1 MFILRARVAPRRPPE
16 WAGLLPFTIIG
27 VGRFLSRRRSRYLS
41 GNAGVEFS
49 PVFLGQ
55 RELGIVVVFPP
66 VVNVKAKKYRPSLFW
81 LDRRPAR
88 RCIPCPKIYRSNP
101 CCCLHHSRESGEV
114 SGKTGGKRNERDK
127 VGEQGGTKR
136 STEIQFQHMDTKTTS
151 VYVCFFEATGCRE
164 RLPIVAHRACTYKL
178 CTPLEHFSHAGSKV
192 CCLIWGWEIPICL
205 TPALAL
211 IPSRTQKPLPG

>member
-1 MFILRARVAPRRPPE
+1 MNAGSCAVQVCSRPRRRMTKTVRRGRNSLFRPLLTVFVILLLRGLEHTCSAHEPVFILRARVAPRRPPE

-55 RELGIVVVFPP
+55 RELGIVVVFPL
-66 VVNVKAKKYRPSLFW
+66 VVHVKAKKYRPSLFW

-101 CCCLHHSRESGEV
+101 CCCLHHSRGWGEV
-114 SGKTGGKRNERDK
+114 SGTTGGKRNERDK
-127 VGEQGGTKR
+127 VGEQGGMKR

-151 VYVCFFEATGCRE
+151 VYVCFFEATG
-164 RLPIVAHRACTYKL
+164 
-178 CTPLEHFSHAGSKV
+178 
-192 CCLIWGWEIPICL
+192 
-205 TPALAL
+205 
-211 IPSRTQKPLPG
+211 

>member
-1 MFILRARVAPRRPPE
+1 M
-16 WAGLLPFTIIG
+16 
-27 VGRFLSRRRSRYLS
+27 S

-66 VVNVKAKKYRPSLFW
+66 VFHVKAKKYRPSLFW

-127 VGEQGGTKR
+127 VGEQGETKR

-178 CTPLEHFSHAGSKV
+178 CTPLEYFSHAGSKV